1 MFIYGIL
8 RNKLRISE
16 EKANELAK
24 ILHDEVEKEKEK
36 DKVRQEYIKKME
48 EQAAS
53 YEKTI
58 EDMKNESLDSMVKRI
73 AAETVEKSIR
83 ENLTLEIHAWGGADV
98 NGHLEW
104 NGKEF

>member
-8 RNKLRISE
+8 RNNLRISE
-16 EKANELAK
+16 DKANELAK
-24 ILHDEVEKEKEK
+24 ILQDEVEKEKEK
-36 DKVRQEYIKKME
+36 VRQEYVKKME

-73 AAETVEKSIR
+73 AAETVKKSVK
-83 ENLTLEIHAWGGADV
+83 ENLTIESYIEDGNV
-98 NGHLEW
+98 RSHLEW
-104 NGKEF
+104 NGEEF

>member
-8 RNKLRISE
+8 RNNLRISE
-16 EKANELAK
+16 DKANELAK
-24 ILHDEVEKEKEK
+24 ILHDEVEKEK
-36 DKVRQEYIKKME
+36 DKVRQEYVKKME

-58 EDMKNESLDSMVKRI
+58 EARI

>member
-1 MFIYGIL
+1 MLTSCKTGNNFPVFFIYK
-8 RNKLRISE
+8 RFRSF
-16 EKANELAK
+16 
-24 ILHDEVEKEKEK
+24 
-36 DKVRQEYIKKME
+36 YIIIK
-48 EQAAS
+48 QAS

>member
-8 RNKLRISE
+8 KNHLRISE
-16 EKANELAK
+16 DKANELAK
-24 ILHDEVEKEKEK
+24 VLHDEVENEKE
-36 DKVRQEYIKKME
+36 KVRQEYVKKME
-48 EQAAS
+48 EQAAR

-58 EDMKNESLDSMVKRI
+58 EDMKNESLDAMIRRI
-73 AAETVEKSIR
+73 AEETVKKSIK

-104 NGKEF
+104 DGEEF

>member
-8 RNKLRISE
+8 RNNLRISE
-16 EKANELAK
+16 DKANELAK

-36 DKVRQEYIKKME
+36 VRQEYVKKME
-48 EQAAS
+48 EQAAR
-53 YEKTI
+53 YEKII
-58 EDMKNESLDSMVKRI
+58 EDMKNESLDSMVRRI
-73 AAETVEKSIR
+73 AAETVEKTIK

-104 NGKEF
+104 NSEEF

>member
-8 RNKLRISE
+8 RNNLRISE
-16 EKANELAK
+16 DKANELAK
-24 ILHDEVEKEKEK
+24 VLHDEVEKEKEK
-36 DKVRQEYIKKME
+36 VRQEYVKKME
-48 EQAAS
+48 EQAAR

-58 EDMKNESLDSMVKRI
+58 EDMKNEYLDSMVRRI

-83 ENLTLEIHAWGGADV
+83 ENLSLEIHAWGGADV

-104 NGKEF
+104 NGEEI

>member
-8 RNKLRISE
+8 RNNLRISE
-16 EKANELAK
+16 DKANELAK

-36 DKVRQEYIKKME
+36 VRQEYVKKME
-48 EQAAS
+48 EQAAR

-58 EDMKNESLDSMVKRI
+58 EGMKNESLDSMIRRI
-73 AAETVEKSIR
+73 AAETVEKTIK

-104 NGKEF
+104 NGDEF

>member
-8 RNKLRISE
+8 RNNLRISE
-16 EKANELAK
+16 DKANELTK
-24 ILHDEVEKEKEK
+24 LLQVEVEKEKE
-36 DKVRQEYIKKME
+36 KVRQEYIKKME

-83 ENLTLEIHAWGGADV
+83 ENLSLEIHAWGGADV

-104 NGKEF
+104 NGKEI

>member
-8 RNKLRISE
+8 RNNLRISE
-16 EKANELAK
+16 DKANELAK

-36 DKVRQEYIKKME
+36 VRQEYVKKME
-48 EQAAS
+48 EQAAR
-53 YEKTI
+53 YEKII

-83 ENLTLEIHAWGGADV
+83 ENLSLEIHAWGGADV

-104 NGKEF
+104 NGEEI